1 MKWKLMTD
9 EAISRDQREVLSD
22 FVLNEDKLTQGP
34 VVKEFEKAWSEWLGC
49 KYSVFVNSGS
59 SANLAITRALSGT
72 EKKPLWGSQACTW
85 ATAVTPIMQF
95 ARLQLCD
102 VDLKNFGPDL
112 ENLEHIFQTH
122 KPKFL
127 SLTHLLGFS
136 AITDELISLCEK
148 YGVTLVEDCCES
160 HGASFKGKKVG
171 TFGIASSFSFYY
183 GHHMTTMEG
192 GMICTDDEN
201 LYHELLL
208 LRSHGLLRELPE
220 EEQKK
225 RVSNRVDPLFT
236 FLRDGF
242 NIRSTDLHAKLGLL
256 QLPNLDSAIEERN
269 ENFSLFL
276 RKLDPESFRTDFDVE
291 GCSNFAFP
299 IFTKNNNIDDI
310 KNLLRENDVEY
321 RPCIAGNLYEHPFMN
336 FVEQSRF
343 DKNANEIHNNCIYI
357 GNHKDITHDM
367 IADICDKLNRL

>member
-1 MKWKLMTD
+1 
-9 EAISRDQREVLSD
+9 
-22 FVLNEDKLTQGP
+22 
-34 VVKEFEKAWSEWLGC
+34 
-49 KYSVFVNSGS
+49 
-59 SANLAITRALSGT
+59 
-72 EKKPLWGSQACTW
+72 
-85 ATAVTPIMQF
+85 
-95 ARLQLCD
+95 
-102 VDLKNFGPDL
+102 
-112 ENLEHIFQTH
+112 
-122 KPKFL
+122 
-127 SLTHLLGFS
+127 
-136 AITDELISLCEK
+136 
-148 YGVTLVEDCCES
+148 
-160 HGASFKGKKVG
+160 
-171 TFGIASSFSFYY
+171 
-183 GHHMTTMEG
+183 MEG

-367 IADICDKLNRL
+367 ITDICDKLNRL